1 MAKPSGES
9 RRGLAGVVQGK
20 KSLRPPPPTQTG
32 SLLSARASPAVKCGG
47 KREPWGGAANGRLIT
62 GRKAEFH
69 VCKKE
74 KRGEGAGGSDVEK
87 K

>member
-9 RRGLAGVVQGK
+9 RRGLAGVVRGK

-47 KREPWGGAANGRLIT
+47 KRERWGGAANGRPIT
-62 GRKAEFH
+62 GAEGR
-69 VCKKE
+69 VSCLKKR
-74 KRGEGAGGSDVEK
+74 KRGFRVRGVRC
-87 K
+87 